1 MKEFLG
7 DIWHMPLNEFLWLL
21 VVLFIGLS
29 IISTLVFW
37 GLYKWQKKQEDEF
50 LEKRKKRRKEFF
62 NRR

>member
-1 MKEFLG
+1 MKEFLD

-21 VVLFIGLS
+21 VFLFVGLAITS
-29 IISTLVFW
+29 GLVFW

-50 LEKRKKRRKEFF
+50 LEKREKRRKEFF